1 MPKPPMPRIN
11 KHLLESH
18 VWNYPKNRGKN
29 RKSQTPLVNI
39 FTNKKYYYT
48 AFESLRQAL
57 VRYFFLVD
65 KISILKNHQDWVFD
79 IFSVLIDADT
89 IINNYEA
96 GIREYCVYGTTVDDL
111 LKKEADFLMSISSIP
126 MTHTHLENMNAQKFL
141 DKSDSIDI
149 KNILDELNS
158 KLEEEYIK
166 IEKPISDVYQRLIGA

>member
-1 MPKPPMPRIN
+1 MPRIN

-29 RKSQTPLVNI
+29 RKTQTPLVNI

-57 VRYFFLVD
+57 VRYLFLVD
-65 KISILKNHQDWVFD
+65 KISILKKHQDWVFD

-96 GIREYCVYGTTVDDL
+96 GIREFSDTIIVH
-111 LKKEADFLMSISSIP
+111 EFLR
-126 MTHTHLENMNAQKFL
+126 EKAE
-141 DKSDSIDI
+141 
-149 KNILDELNS
+149 NILDEISNIPFMDTIQGNS
-158 KLEEEYIK
+158 DIDKLMDELDLKLEAESEKIK
-166 IEKPISDVYQRLIGA
+166 ELASDAYHRLIRA